1 MSDPDAAFLED
12 FGFFFIN
19 VHDVGGNDVVAEY
32 AEMVKP
38 AHRAHAVSG
47 DAVLPL
53 FFRFGCM
60 KRERLT
66 VGFGG
71 FGAAL

>member
-32 AEMVKP
+32 ARWSSQRTGLMP
-38 AHRAHAVSG
+38 
-47 DAVLPL
+47 
-53 FFRFGCM
+53 
-60 KRERLT
+60 
-66 VGFGG
+66 
-71 FGAAL
+71 